1 MMMRTNMKTFAQF
14 LGLREE
20 DGAQMQAVSPPSDM
34 PMAKAQNADSKPV
47 VPGDG
52 HHDKHMEKLKNLL
65 NHYLNEKLLPA
76 VKSKKIS
83 AQDAIQLVQT
93 ELASFSNM
101 IGMDMS
107 SVQAGKTTMT
117 TNSEPWSPAPNQVTA
132 NG

>member
-1 MMMRTNMKTFAQF
+1 MKTFSEF
-14 LGLREE
+14 LGLRED
-20 DGAQMQAVSPPSDM
+20 DGSQMQAVNPPSDM
-34 PMAKAQNADSKPV
+34 PMAQAQGADDKPV

-52 HHDKHMEKLKNLL
+52 HSEKHLEKLKNSL

-83 AQDAIQLVQT
+83 AQEAINLVQT
-93 ELASFSNM
+93 ELSAFSNM

-107 SVQAGKTTMT
+107 SVQAGKTAMI
-117 TNSEPWSPAPNQVTA
+117 TNSEPWSPAPNQPTA